1 MSRPTATLAEVRA
14 ARREVAALGKQV
26 AALAVAVDS
35 LRGAAPAKLGRAEDA
50 CRVLGISR
58 ASLWRG
64 VKAGVI
70 PCERVG
76 KRGIRF
82 DLAALTT
89 THEARASR

>member
-1 MSRPTATLAEVRA
+1 MSRPVAVLAETRA
-14 ARREVAALGKQV
+14 TRRAVAALEKRV
-26 AALAVAVDS
+26 AGLIVAVEQ
-35 LRGAAPAKLGRAEDA
+35 LRGAAPSQLGRAEDA

-58 ASLWRG
+58 TSLWRG

-89 THEARASR
+89 THEARS